1 MPYVYGNVEDLQ
13 GEPKVGSHQC
23 VALIQHYAG
32 VSYTGTWKEG
42 EKVLG
47 SMSIAKGTAIAT
59 FVNGKYPSKPA
70 GNHAAFFISQDAAG
84 IWIMDQWSGEGKK
97 TISKRHIIKK
107 GKRKDGT
114 FVDPSN
120 NAEAFSVIE

>member
-1 MPYVYGNVEDLQ
+1 MRSATTALR
-13 GEPKVGSHQC
+13 GSVLYRH
-23 VALIQHYAG
+23 V
-32 VSYTGTWKEG
+32 KEG

-47 SMSIAKGTAIAT
+47 SMGIAKGTAIAT
-59 FVNGKYPSKPA
+59 FANGKYPNKPT

-97 TISKRHIIKK
+97 TISKRHIVKN